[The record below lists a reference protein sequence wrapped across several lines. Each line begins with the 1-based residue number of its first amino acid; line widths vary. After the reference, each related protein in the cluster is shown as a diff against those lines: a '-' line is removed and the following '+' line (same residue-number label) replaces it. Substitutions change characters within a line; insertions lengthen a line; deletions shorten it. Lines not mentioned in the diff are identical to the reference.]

1 MSLLKDVIFEDPE
14 DLQEMEK
21 IPKRYSAVTK
31 PESAQSS
38 LENLDQTRT
47 SLTNRRKQSLAK
59 TMGRRSSF
67 IADLAPRKIELP
79 DINSNRL
86 ATQIRA
92 VSTSSPGS
100 QILGARLG
108 TTSSGAPFSPGST
121 SSIIGRRKSPN
132 IQEQKQGLKH
142 REKSGS
148 LQLRFTDESDLNLK
162 TNMNSNNFS
171 MFNTHPFEGD
181 QTNEVIKAAPPST
194 DFETFLAQMNQA
206 SKKAESKRTALAEF
220 RDNLNV
226 ADFPGIAVEELYY
239 YIEVLQINEQFSFF
253 DINGDGSISEE
264 ELTEAMKNL
273 DIDISPED
281 CAAMINRVD
290 VDGDGDV
297 SIEEFIKL
305 MVGIRKKKN
314 FLTNDAQIKE
324 AFHLVDYDGDGTI
337 GVEDIYNL
345 FFELGE
351 IVSVEEAKE
360 ILHMASLEV
369 EGGFQY
375 ENFKGLMKEEDALI

>member
-1 MSLLKDVIFEDPE
+1 
-14 DLQEMEK
+14 
-21 IPKRYSAVTK
+21 
-31 PESAQSS
+31 
-38 LENLDQTRT
+38 
-47 SLTNRRKQSLAK
+47 
-59 TMGRRSSF
+59 
-67 IADLAPRKIELP
+67 
-79 DINSNRL
+79 
-86 ATQIRA
+86 
-92 VSTSSPGS
+92 
-100 QILGARLG
+100 
-108 TTSSGAPFSPGST
+108 
-121 SSIIGRRKSPN
+121 
-132 IQEQKQGLKH
+132 
-142 REKSGS
+142 
-148 LQLRFTDESDLNLK
+148 
-162 TNMNSNNFS
+162 